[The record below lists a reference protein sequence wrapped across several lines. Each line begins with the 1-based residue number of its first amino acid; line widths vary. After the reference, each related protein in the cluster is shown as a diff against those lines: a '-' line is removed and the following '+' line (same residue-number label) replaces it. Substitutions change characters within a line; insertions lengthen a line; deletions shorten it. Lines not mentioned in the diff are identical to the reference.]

1 MVLDDEYGEFE
12 MLSSEIVKMVEDFDG
27 WEDPENERLTY
38 KGWAKDHP
46 YLTEEMKNTYY
57 SAIWESWD
65 LYDRYADS
73 YFPRLS
79 LEELEALKVIL
90 MYDSNEKRQNRNFC
104 TLSHFVRWFHE
115 EGDWSADPED
125 DHYYGYNEDYYIR
138 GEGLYEGFS
147 PNDLSSDPLFMD
159 KISFFKKYF
168 QKDMFRKMGLVWVE
182 CLRDMITEGI
192 DILPSQPNFET
203 QSH

>member
-1 MVLDDEYGEFE
+1 

-38 KGWAKDHP
+38 KGWAKDHT

-65 LYDRYADS
+65 LYNRYADS
-73 YFPRLS
+73 YLPRLS

-90 MYDSNEKRQNRNFC
+90 MCDSNEKRQYRNFR
-104 TLSHFVRWFHE
+104 TLSHFIRWFHE
-115 EGDWSADPED
+115 ESDWSADIED
-125 DHYYGYNEDYYIR
+125 DYYYGCNEDYYIR
-138 GEGLYEGFS
+138 GEGPYEGFS
-147 PNDLSSDPLFMD
+147 PTDLSSDPFFMG
-159 KISFFKKYF
+159 KISFFKEYF
-168 QKDMFRKMGLVWVE
+168 QKDMFTKMGLVWVE

-192 DILPSQPNFET
+192 DLLPSQPNFET